1 MPSTSLINIFTL
13 FNGRNPND
21 FSFNEFK
28 ETFNQFFNVNDF
40 ANIRK
45 DTVEEEYS
53 TILQGK
59 NDDCLNQK
67 DLNRSL
73 NFIVLS
79 IADYLNNN
87 DAVQTIIEANDVKI
101 KSLAINREHF
111 FQDENSTEIIVNFC
125 VKDIDLKE
133 RESATYKRLYHAT
146 KKYLEEN
153 FVANKLD
160 TVDIQPFLE
169 MNESDFQK
177 IIDSKLIE
185 PVAIKHIK
193 KQRKQ
198 FKTN

>member
-1 MPSTSLINIFTL
+1 MPSTSLINVFTL

-28 ETFNQFFNVNDF
+28 ETFNQFFNINDF

-45 DTVEEEYS
+45 DTLEEEYS
-53 TILQGK
+53 TVLK
-59 NDDCLNQK
+59 DRDEDCLNQK
-67 DLNRSL
+67 DLNYSL
-73 NFIVLS
+73 NIITSS

-87 DAVQTIIEANDVKI
+87 DAVQTFIEANDVKI

-111 FQDENSTEIIVNFC
+111 FEDESSTEIIVNFC
-125 VKDIDLKE
+125 VKDVDLKE

-160 TVDIQPFLE
+160 TIDIQPFLE

-185 PVAIKHIK
+185 PVAIKYIK
-193 KQRKQ
+193 KHRKQ